1 MASIRIDNKGVL
13 VFYSKESDFFEIN
26 VNDDDRITDDNLRLF
41 SYDADLKKISYL
53 PDITPIDKTI
63 NNVVYD
69 WQAMTASIYI
79 NDMYRPGPYVFDC
92 ASTWAEQECID
103 AIDSLDL

>member
-41 SYDADLKKISYL
+41 SYDADLKKIVYL
-53 PDITPIDKTI
+53 PDITPVDKTVRTVEY
-63 NNVVYD
+63 N
-69 WQAMTASIYI
+69 WQAMTASIYL
-79 NDMYRPGPYVFDC
+79 NDLYRHGPYVFDC
-92 ASTWAEQECID
+92 TSAWTEQDCIN
-103 AIDSLDL
+103 AINSLEL